1 MELIKPKKLKKGD
14 TIAIIAPSGGLGAIF
29 PHRVDNGIKALRD
42 LGFQIKEYPTVR
54 KISDLGDSGN
64 PDERAKD
71 IHDAFEDKKIK
82 AIICSIGGIAANSV
96 LNKIDYNIIKKNPK
110 IFCGYSDI
118 TLLHHAFLKKAGLIT
133 FYGPCL
139 MTQFGEYPKPWDYTE
154 DYFYKSL
161 IKGNLNQIEPS
172 KKWTDEILDWNEK
185 KDLERPRKL
194 FDNEG
199 YIWLK
204 KGKVI
209 GKITG
214 GCLYSLLQLK
224 GTKYEPDY
232 NKKILFIET
241 PEGQNFNKGE
251 PLEYVNAQLR
261 DLMNSGVFD
270 RISGLI
276 VGRPFR
282 YNKEEIQKFKKIILD
297 NTKEYNF
304 PILYG
309 VDIGHTDPMIT
320 LPLGVEVTLDSSKNL
335 FKINEQ
341 GVITNFFEDN

>member
-1 MELIKPKKLKKGD
+1 MELIKPKKLNKGD
-14 TIAIIAPSGGLGAIF
+14 TIGIIAPSGGLGAIF

-42 LGFQIKEYPTVR
+42 LGFQIKEYLTVR
-54 KISDLGDSGN
+54 KISDLGSSGS
-64 PDERAKD
+64 PDERVKD

-82 AIICSIGGIAANSV
+82 AIICNIGGITANSI
-96 LNKIDYNIIKKNPK
+96 LDKINYNIIKKNPK

-118 TLLHHAFLKKAGLIT
+118 TLLHHAFLKKADLVT

-139 MTQFGEYPKPWDYTE
+139 MTQFGEYPKPLDYTK
-154 DYFYKSL
+154 DYFYKAL
-161 IKGNLNQIEPS
+161 IEGNLNQIEPS
-172 KKWTDEILDWNEK
+172 KKWTDEVLDWNEK
-185 KDLERPRKL
+185 KDLKRPRKL
-194 FDNEG
+194 FNNDG

-204 KGKVI
+204 EGKAI

-251 PLEYVNAQLR
+251 PLEYVNAQLM
-261 DLMNSGVFD
+261 DLVNSGVFD
-270 RISGLI
+270 KVSGLI
-276 VGRPFR
+276 VGRGFG
-282 YNKEEIQKFKKIILD
+282 YTEKERQKFKEMIKD
-297 NTKEYNF
+297 YTRNYNF
-304 PILYG
+304 PVLFN
-309 VDIGHTDPMIT
+309 VNIGHADPIIT

-341 GVITNFFEDN
+341 GVVTNFFADN